1 MPAPF
6 RLGVRY
12 GSFGNN
18 LSYRWRFAH
27 IGRWRGCSHGLSAL
41 AKRIQDVDSVGG
53 NGGSSDDG
61 TRRFGNIKKPRVD
74 GRGVVRKEYQDAEE
88 TDAAR

>member
-6 RLGVRY
+6 RLGVWH

-18 LSYRWRFAH
+18 LSYRRRFAH
-27 IGRWRGCSHGLSAL
+27 ISRWRGRSNDLSAL
-41 AKRIQDVDSVGG
+41 AKRIQDVGSVGG
-53 NGGSSDDG
+53 NGGYSDDG
-61 TRRFGNIKKPRVD
+61 TRRFGSIKKPRVD